1 MDLPPIVVIS
11 LERAPVR
18 RREMAAQLERL
29 GLPYEFL
36 PAVDGSQIPAE
47 RLNLA
52 YSPTGAF
59 MRMGRHLHRNEI
71 GCALSHMDVWERM
84 VREQIPEMLVLE
96 DDVILAPDV
105 PALLAARDQWSPDDA
120 RVVYLAH
127 DMAEPRKLAS
137 IKLPNGLE
145 RNLCTFDGPVMRSAA
160 YLIRTP
166 AARALLPNGKPLTMP
181 LDDLLGRAEFTGG
194 GIYGIVPNAVMWND
208 DHPSMIW
215 DDTNPDEF
223 AKRSRAGIGGFVRR
237 LIRRLATRRK

>member
-1 MDLPPIVVIS
+1 
-11 LERAPVR
+11 
-18 RREMAAQLERL
+18 MAEQLDGL

-36 PAVDGSQIPAE
+36 SAVDGAKIPAD
-47 RLNLA
+47 RLDKA
-52 YSPTGAF
+52 YSPNGAF
-59 MRMGRHLHRNEI
+59 MRMGRYLHPNEI

-84 VREQIPEMLVLE
+84 VRENIPEMLVLE

-105 PALLAARDQWSPDDA
+105 PALLASRDQWIPDDA

-127 DMAEPRKLAS
+127 DMAEPKKIAA
-137 IKLPNGLE
+137 IGLPGGPG
-145 RNLCTFDGPVMRSAA
+145 RSLCTFERPVMRSAA

-166 AARALLPNGKPLTMP
+166 AALALLPNGKPLTMP

-194 GIYGIVPNAVMWND
+194 GIYGVVPNAVMWND

-237 LIRRLATRRK
+237 LIRRLVTPAR